1 MLYVSKTYN
10 FLFIIF
16 TLVFLIPKAVKA
28 QQDPNFTQYMYN
40 TMTIN
45 PAYAGTRDV
54 WSTGLLFRSQWT
66 GIDGAPIT
74 GTFSTHSPLK
84 DGTMGLGMNI
94 IHDRIGPEQDTYVNG
109 NYSYILQ
116 LDRYTNFSMGIS
128 AGAHFR
134 DVNFNEL
141 NIYNPGDPNFENIR
155 NQISPQVGLGFQLYS
170 DKYYVGLSSPFL
182 LRTRHFDDG
191 GSQNSRIRDEIHY
204 YFTAGYVFDLSR
216 NIQFKPS
223 VLTRVVQG
231 APTRIDVSANF
242 LFYEKFTLGA
252 AYRLDASIS
261 AMTAIQA
268 TDALMLGF
276 AYDYD
281 TNDFTEFGNVSFEVF
296 LRYELFKKYKKMYT
310 PRFF

>member
-1 MLYVSKTYN
+1 MFNSTKTYL
-10 FLFIIF
+10 FLFASILVYF
-16 TLVFLIPKAVKA
+16 TFSAKLHA

-45 PAYAGTRDV
+45 PAYAGTRDI
-54 WSTGLLFRSQWT
+54 WSTGVLFRSQWT
-66 GIDGAPIT
+66 GIDGAPQT
-74 GTFSTHSPLK
+74 GTFSTHSPLR
-84 DGTMGLGMNI
+84 DGSMGLGMNI
-94 IHDRIGPEQDTYVNG
+94 IHDRIGPAQDTYLNA

-116 LDRYTNFSMGIS
+116 LNRFLKFSMGIS
-128 AGAHFR
+128 GGVHFR
-134 DVNFNEL
+134 DINFNQL
-141 NIYNPGDPNFENIR
+141 NIFDPTDPNFENIR

-170 DKYYVGLSSPFL
+170 EKFYVGLSSPFL
-182 LRTRHFDDG
+182 LRTQHFDDG
-191 GSQNSRIRDEIHY
+191 GGQDSSIRDEIHY
-204 YFTAGYVFDLSR
+204 YLTAGYVFDINR
-216 NIQFKPS
+216 DVQFKPS
-223 VLTRVVQG
+223 ILTRVVQG

-252 AYRLDASIS
+252 AYRLDASFS

-281 TNDFTEFGNVSFEVF
+281 TAEFTEFGNVSFEVF

>member
-1 MLYVSKTYN
+1 MQNSKHIFYYLIIVFITN
-10 FLFIIF
+10 LFGPF
-16 TLVFLIPKAVKA
+16 QLKA

-54 WSTGLLFRSQWT
+54 WSTGLLYRSQWT
-66 GIDGAPIT
+66 GIDGAPAT
-74 GTFSTHSPLK
+74 ATFSTHSPLK
-84 DGTMGLGMNI
+84 DGTMGLGLNI
-94 IHDRIGPEQDTYVNG
+94 IHDQIGPSKDTYVNA

-116 LDRYTNFSMGIS
+116 LDRFTKFSMGIS
-128 AGAHFR
+128 GGAHFR
-134 DVNFNEL
+134 DINFNEL
-141 NIYNPGDPNFENIR
+141 NIFDPTDPNFENIR
-155 NQISPQVGLGFQLYS
+155 SQISPQVGIGFQLYS
-170 DKYYVGLSSPFL
+170 EKFYVGLSSPFL
-182 LRTRHFDDG
+182 LRTQHFDDG
-191 GSQNSRIRDEIHY
+191 GNQSSRIRDEIHY
-204 YFTAGYVFDLSR
+204 YLTAGYVFDLSR
-216 NIQFKPS
+216 NTQFKPS
-223 VLTRVVQG
+223 ILTRAVQG
-231 APTRIDVSANF
+231 AALRFDFSANF

-281 TNDFTEFGNVSFEVF
+281 TTEFTEFGNVSFEVF
-296 LRYELFKKYKKMYT
+296 LRYELFKRYKKMYT

>member
-16 TLVFLIPKAVKA
+16 TLVFLMPKAVKA

-170 DKYYVGLSSPFL
+170 EKYYVGLSSPFL
-182 LRTRHFDDG
+182 LRTRHFEDG

-231 APTRIDVSANF
+231 APTRIDISANF

-252 AYRLDASIS
+252 EIGRAH
-261 AMTAIQA
+261 
-268 TDALMLGF
+268 
-276 AYDYD
+276 
-281 TNDFTEFGNVSFEVF
+281 V
-296 LRYELFKKYKKMYT
+296 
-310 PRFF
+310 